1 MVDVHFLIILVFIL
15 SLSAPYLFDEF
26 ACLLRLRIRYLSAT
40 VFYHDVACREQR
52 TAHRTRHD
60 YLVYSYRYTLAES
73 ATHDDEVTVSS
84 ECVGGV
90 HQTVYTCRPKQ
101 QTHKTQRRSNTTA
114 HKETP

>member
-26 ACLLRLRIRYLSAT
+26 ACLLRLRIRYLSTT

-52 TAHRTRHD
+52 AAHHTRHD
-60 YLVYSYRYTLAES
+60 YLVYSYRYALAES
-73 ATHDDEVTVSS
+73 ATNDDEVAISG

-90 HQTVYTCRPKQ
+90 HQTVYTCRAKQ
-101 QTHKTQRRSNTTA
+101 QTH
-114 HKETP
+114 ET